1 MLEESRALYQ
11 LICQLQVEAQLK
23 GYEERFSQEGEAAL
37 AKEYAQI
44 YKIAMDLLDKMV
56 ELLGEERMGVREYR
70 EILTDFIEQDSVLC
84 QKKTQMAEQ
93 GIYYLLEKPKSPYE
107 LDMREIESEL
117 KYENYMFGTLG
128 TIEDQYNYIVVETF
142 DEYSEKLRATGFI
155 EERYERY
162 SLFYKK

>member
-1 MLEESRALYQ
+1 MLL
-11 LICQLQVEAQLK
+11 LFDIPVTEA
-23 GYEERFSQEGEAAL
+23 
-37 AKEYAQI
+37 
-44 YKIAMDLLDKMV
+44 
-56 ELLGEERMGVREYR
+56 
-70 EILTDFIEQDSVLC
+70 TDFIEQDSVLC